1 MDAVTFRFTWGTQ
14 VVKRSYMRAVMILAL
29 LPVAVVSG
37 CCNVEHKA
45 DSVAS
50 VDAEESE
57 NVNLKL
63 GYQNQSIVILEFE
76 GEVALVSMKRMPYPK
91 NTSVPSADAIC
102 FSKPMEI
109 FREYALESIAVS
121 FQGVS
126 YHVPVS
132 KSVLFADPSM
142 PVIPGE
148 NSAPEEFM
156 ASEDG
161 SQSSATEQGDLEPS
175 VEEVGI
181 AWGASSQL
189 VSLAFLGSDG
199 EGSYSGAVIFKG
211 NHVVGASMELY
222 DGSSTPKS
230 FAMKS
235 LKNYVSVK

>member
-1 MDAVTFRFTWGTQ
+1 MNAITKSFLNCLLVAGLVGCSSAEQRVDSASS
-14 VVKRSYMRAVMILAL
+14 VVVLNREPR
-29 LPVAVVSG
+29 
-37 CCNVEHKA
+37 
-45 DSVAS
+45 
-50 VDAEESE
+50 
-57 NVNLKL
+57 NLKS
-63 GYQNQSIVILEFE
+63 GYQDQSIVIMEFE
-76 GEVALVSMKRMPYPK
+76 GEAALVSMKRMPYPK

-126 YHVPVS
+126 YYVPVS

-148 NSAPEEFM
+148 ESNPEEFM
-156 ASEDG
+156 ASLDG
-161 SQSSATEQGDLEPS
+161 SQSPPTERGELEQS

-181 AWGASSQL
+181 AWDASSQL

-199 EGSYSGAVIFKG
+199 EGSNVGAVIFKG
-211 NHVVGASMELY
+211 NQVVGVAMEIY

-235 LKNYVSVK
+235 LKSYVGVK

>member
-1 MDAVTFRFTWGTQ
+1 
-14 VVKRSYMRAVMILAL
+14 MRTSLILAII
-29 LPVAVVSG
+29 PVAFAGGCSSVEQRVDSASNVVVFNRAYKS
-37 CCNVEHKA
+37 
-45 DSVAS
+45 
-50 VDAEESE
+50 
-57 NVNLKL
+57 LKL
-63 GYQNQSIVILEFE
+63 GYQNQSIVIVEFE
-76 GEVALVSMKRMPYPK
+76 GEAALVSMKRMPYPK

-109 FREYALESIAVS
+109 FREFALESIAVS

-148 NSAPEEFM
+148 ESTPEEFM
-156 ASEDG
+156 GSDDV
-161 SQSSATEQGDLEPS
+161 SQSPLTERGELEQG

-181 AWGASSQL
+181 AWDASSQL

-199 EGSYSGAVIFKG
+199 EGSNVGAVIFKG
-211 NHVVGASMELY
+211 NQVVGVAMEIY
-222 DGSSTPKS
+222 DGSSTPKI

-235 LKNYVSVK
+235 LKSYVSVK